1 MIQFYERKK
10 TIHLKK
16 VNKVMWCNSVIDG
29 MFLWI
34 SYFSLQ

>member
-1 MIQFYERKK
+1 MIQFMKERKA
-10 TIHLKK
+10 IHLKK
-16 VNKVMWCNSVIDG
+16 VNKVMWCNSVTDG